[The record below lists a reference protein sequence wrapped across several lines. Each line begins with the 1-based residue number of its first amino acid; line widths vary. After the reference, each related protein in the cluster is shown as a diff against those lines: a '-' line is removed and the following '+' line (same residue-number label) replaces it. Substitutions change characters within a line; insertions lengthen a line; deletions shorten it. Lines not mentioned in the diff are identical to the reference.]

1 MLPGGPTRF
10 RCAHRLTPFPQPGR
24 ATAIIPAVRL
34 AEEAPRLRP
43 LRVRPE
49 ELALRIPVYV
59 GPTGT
64 VQYDGHAYSMPPETA
79 FPSSRDTCNSLVS
92 IVST

>member
-24 ATAIIPAVRL
+24 ATGIIPAVRL

-59 GPTGT
+59 GP
-64 VQYDGHAYSMPPETA
+64 YRDGAVRRA
-79 FPSSRDTCNSLVS
+79 CLLDASRDCLSFLP
-92 IVST
+92 